1 MAVKE
6 LERRPL
12 SIARPVGPSA
22 ATAGPVIL
30 FTAGGV
36 RFAVAADEVQEV
48 RGGDER
54 TTIRKLKGPEL
65 IDFALQV
72 GLGEGILERLL
83 VLKPGDCA
91 LAVTDVERMASIPK
105 VVSLPGLFRGVE
117 RQWYRGLLLLEN
129 EVVPLVRTEYWS
141 KAFIT
146 ATLQGTVHG

>member
-6 LERRPL
+6 LERRSL
-12 SIARPVGPSA
+12 SIARPLGPA
-22 ATAGPVIL
+22 ALTAGPVIL
-30 FTAGGV
+30 FTAGGM

-54 TTIRKLKGPEL
+54 TTMRKLKGTEL

-83 VLKPGDCA
+83 VLKPGECA
-91 LAVTDVERMASIPK
+91 LEVTDVERMASIPK
-105 VVSLPGLFRGVE
+105 VVSLPGMFRGME

-129 EVVPLVRTEYWS
+129 EVVPLVRTEFWR
-141 KAFIT
+141 KA
-146 ATLQGTVHG
+146 AGQGAGHE